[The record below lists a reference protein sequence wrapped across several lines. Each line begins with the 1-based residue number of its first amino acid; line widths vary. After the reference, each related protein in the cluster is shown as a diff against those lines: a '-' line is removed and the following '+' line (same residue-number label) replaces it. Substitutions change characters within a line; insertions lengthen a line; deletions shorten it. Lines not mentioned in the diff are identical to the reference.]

1 MRHYHI
7 FLFILLLAGLLL
19 VPSMSGRAPQRI
31 GDSDLSATQRF
42 PNLNCSQQ
50 SKVQAHDSCRPVHG
64 QINSVFTTKN
74 CTSPVGLCTVGTITG
89 AGELDGSTTF
99 VALAEASSAGLSDE
113 PPANLSYSG
122 QLTIVARQGTLITD
136 DLGVLDQSHL
146 AFTEM
151 ERPASGTGR
160 FENPGSTVFFI
171 SGSIV
176 DNGLGFQGTLSG
188 SLCTGED

>member
-1 MRHYHI
+1 MTSMKKATPWACGARWI
-7 FLFILLLAGLLL
+7 ALCSLTLSASGPLAGPL
-19 VPSMSGRAPQRI
+19 RA
-31 GDSDLSATQRF
+31 
-42 PNLNCSQQ
+42 N
-50 SKVQAHDSCRPVHG
+50 DSCRPVHG
-64 QINSVFTTKN
+64 QINSIFTTER

-99 VALAEASSAGLSDE
+99 IALADASSAGLSNE

-122 QLTIVARQGTLITD
+122 QLTIVARGGTLVTD

-160 FENPGSTVFFI
+160 FQNPGSSVFFI
-171 SGSIV
+171 SGAIV

-188 SLCTGED
+188 SVCTGD